1 MTSTAISRR
10 IAGVGLGL
18 RWDFIEEVASG
29 PELPVD
35 FFEFSPE
42 NYLRRRGW
50 IPDRLMDVAARY
62 PMSSHGLS
70 LSIGSTRELDRRLVS
85 ELSALFK
92 RIEVPW
98 HSDHLCLAS
107 THGRHFHD
115 LLPML
120 RNRASVRRVVERVRQ
135 LKEALERPFL
145 LENISYYS
153 EVGASTLSEAEFLS
167 EVLEAGD
174 CGLLLD
180 VNNVYVNSI
189 NHGFIPEQFID
200 QLPLARVQEIHVA
213 GHLKQ
218 SDGTL
223 IDTHGTP
230 IIEPVYQLL
239 DYVLRKTGPVPVL
252 LERDNDVPTLSVLLD
267 ELDQV
272 RSVVKTAQN
281 GNIAA

>member
-1 MTSTAISRR
+1 
-10 IAGVGLGL
+10 
-18 RWDFIEEVASG
+18 
-29 PELPVD
+29 
-35 FFEFSPE
+35 
-42 NYLRRRGW
+42 
-50 IPDRLMDVAARY
+50 
-62 PMSSHGLS
+62 
-70 LSIGSTRELDRRLVS
+70 
-85 ELSALFK
+85 
-92 RIEVPW
+92 
-98 HSDHLCLAS
+98 
-107 THGRHFHD
+107 
-115 LLPML
+115 ML

-135 LKEALERPFL
+135 LTEALERPFL

-153 EVGASTLSEAEFLS
+153 EIGASTLSEAEFLS
-167 EVLEAGD
+167 EVLEASD

-252 LERDNDVPTLSVLLD
+252 LERDNDVPALSVLLD
-267 ELDQV
+267 ELKRV
-272 RSVVKTAQN
+272 RAVVKTALSAN
-281 GNIAA
+281 LAA